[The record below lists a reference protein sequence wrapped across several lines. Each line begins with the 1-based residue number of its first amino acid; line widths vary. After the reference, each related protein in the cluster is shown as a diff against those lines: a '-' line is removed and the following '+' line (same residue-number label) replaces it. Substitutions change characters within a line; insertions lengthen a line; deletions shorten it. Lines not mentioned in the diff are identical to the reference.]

1 MFRPPSIITDVY
13 KSMDFRHL
21 SSFTY
26 EEKFHVIFGGT
37 IPATN
42 LSQCSPQSATVE
54 QLNDRKEWMK
64 RRKEQYFT
72 DFTDVPWNWLTGQQH
87 QKQHLSER
95 NSCTYLLSLE

>member
-13 KSMDFRHL
+13 KSMNFRHL

-37 IPATN
+37 IPVTN
-42 LSQCSPQSATVE
+42 LSQSSPQSATVE

-72 DFTDVPWNWLTGQQH
+72 GVPWNWLTGQQH